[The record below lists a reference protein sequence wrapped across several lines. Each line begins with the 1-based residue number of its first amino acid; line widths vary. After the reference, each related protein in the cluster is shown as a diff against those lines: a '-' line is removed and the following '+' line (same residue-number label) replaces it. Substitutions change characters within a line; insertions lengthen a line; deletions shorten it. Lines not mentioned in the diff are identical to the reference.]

1 MVLDKPG
8 ESEDEWISI
17 KGSEIWDLREEART
31 YLDFELQ

>member
-1 MVLDKPG
+1 MVLDKPR

-17 KGSEIWDLREEART
+17 KESEIWDLREEART